1 MAIRL
6 GKSFEVGAFHDG
18 SGQPAGA
25 AAKIKVTGPGGF
37 VAKPANLT
45 AVTPPAVGTYNVR
58 VTCGA
63 LTETATVT
71 VKPPK

>member
-25 AAKIKVTGPGGF
+25 AAKIKVTGRAASSPSR
-37 VAKPANLT
+37 PT
-45 AVTPPAVGTYNVR
+45 
-58 VTCGA
+58 
-63 LTETATVT
+63 
-71 VKPPK
+71 